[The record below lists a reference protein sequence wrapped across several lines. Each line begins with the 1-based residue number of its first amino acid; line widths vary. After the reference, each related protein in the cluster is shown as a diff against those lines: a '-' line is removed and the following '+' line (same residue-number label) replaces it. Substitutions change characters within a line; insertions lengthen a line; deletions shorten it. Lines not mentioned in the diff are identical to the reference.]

1 MAGPGVRNL
10 ALGELTP
17 PRVQEMLREGESLFF
32 EHKKDMAKGS
42 GFQIAKAAASF
53 ANTLG
58 GWLLIGVE
66 RNKVRADWQPPPGD
80 FVDAVRQRMEGQ
92 VDPLPSFAATV
103 LKVEGRELGIVRIYE
118 SADTPHILSD
128 GSVVVR
134 EPAQDS
140 KLRKLGVYEPTPIRS
155 HYELLQ
161 LAQRGREARRAAAAR
176 FEEGQLP
183 LAEAML
189 QIKWTTAAT
198 ADRTFRTV
206 HAENRR

>member
-1 MAGPGVRNL
+1 MVSYLRTTLSSVPGPGVRNL

-17 PRVQEMLREGESLFF
+17 AGVHEMLHEGESLFF
-32 EHKKDMAKGS
+32 EHKKDMAQGS

-58 GWLLIGVE
+58 GWLLVGVE
-66 RNKVRADWQPPPGD
+66 RNEVRVDWQPPAGD
-80 FVDAVRQRMEGQ
+80 FVDAIRQRLEGH
-92 VDPLPSFAATV
+92 VDPLPSFAAV
-103 LKVEGRELGIVRIYE
+103 VMKVHGRQLGIVRIYE

-140 KLRKLGVYEPTPIRS
+140 KLRKLGVYEPTPVRS

-161 LAQRGREARRAAAAR
+161 LIDPQR
-176 FEEGQLP
+176 P
-183 LAEAML
+183 
-189 QIKWTTAAT
+189 
-198 ADRTFRTV
+198 V
-206 HAENRR
+206 